1 MKESVIDIGYF
12 KQLEEQILDVSKWRS
27 DRFYVFD
34 HEAGTGKSRFT
45 QKCIGE
51 MTKTQSHGV
60 LYVQKFKKD
69 NELVN
74 TVERINK
81 YAGEEVAGYYCSD
94 LKREEKKRLQQVQV
108 LCVTHQMY
116 YQICKGNSLELVKGR
131 EILVIDEF
139 PELFK
144 EVYVT
149 KDDIA
154 NLWSKFNRDG
164 GYAGK
169 ELAQTLLDMLLDEEE
184 NNSIKCIDFRLENHR
199 DLRELLVKI
208 KDSSYRHSKE
218 ELKVLDKIEILLNQK
233 FFISQH
239 KFISYEKEAKLYKL
253 KNNILLDANGS
264 FDYRYLLSNDFE
276 VMKQEKKFD
285 YSNTE
290 LFHYKVKTT
299 KTELRKI
306 QAKIHEKAV
315 SEVDWENTNKI
326 LFVTDKN
333 NKESLEKEIIRY
345 LRVYGHSLE
354 KIQENYDK
362 EISIDH
368 FGNLIGKNNYRK
380 CDSIVLTKT
389 PNYAYNSYVM
399 DYCYRNDDI
408 VDGTIIEPFKN
419 KDIEKIRISTLA
431 GEFYQALKRINRDN
445 ELKAKIYL
453 FTDAQDAIEIVR
465 DQLMNVQYKAVEVEG
480 DYNTNNRPKNHLNRV
495 KDILLRNKKEGKK
508 EVNKKEIREE
518 LDIEAPN
525 LSKLLNQ
532 AQRFAEENNIII
544 EKGRKIIFI

>member
-1 MKESVIDIGYF
+1 MKDTTIDIGYF
-12 KQLEEQILDVSKWRS
+12 EQLEQQILDIARWNQNK
-27 DRFYVFD
+27 FYVFD

-45 QKCIGE
+45 QGCIGK
-51 MTKTQSHGV
+51 MTKTKTHKV

-116 YQICKGNSLELVKGR
+116 YQICKGNNLELVKGR
-131 EILVIDEF
+131 NILIIDEF
-139 PELFK
+139 PQLFK

-169 ELAQTLLDMLLDEEE
+169 ELAQMLLDMLLGEEE
-184 NNSIKCIDFRLENHR
+184 NNSIKCIDFRLEKYGG
-199 DLRELLVKI
+199 LRELLAKI
-208 KDSSYRHSKE
+208 KDSSYRHNKE

-233 FFISQH
+233 FFISPN

-290 LFHYKVKTT
+290 FSHYRVKTT

-315 SEVDWENTNKI
+315 SEVDWKNTDKI

-333 NKESLEKEIIRY
+333 NKELLEKEIIRY

-380 CDSIVLTKT
+380 YDSIVLTKT

-399 DYCYRNDDI
+399 DYCYINDDI
-408 VDGTIIEPFKN
+408 IDGTIIEPFKN
-419 KDIEKIRISTLA
+419 KDIEEIRISTLA
-431 GEFYQALKRINRDN
+431 GEFYQAIKRINRDN
-445 ELKAKIYL
+445 KLKANIYL

-465 DQLMNVQYKAVEVEG
+465 DQLMNVQYKSVEVES
-480 DYNTNNRPKNHLNRV
+480 DYNTDNRPKNHLNRV
-495 KDILLRNKKEGKK
+495 KEILLRNKEGGKK
-508 EVNKKEIREE
+508 EINKKEIREE
-518 LDIEAPN
+518 LEIEAPN
-525 LSKLLNQ
+525 LSNLLNQ
-532 AQRFAEENNIII
+532 VQKFAEENNIII